1 MIGHGIESLIFEE
14 PLGVEIPLSLEV
26 VASACW
32 VGFRLV
38 RPPTPSLENVVLGCK
53 RLPQFKDARRASLR
67 REMRWHF
74 QTRRITAFGDTFG
87 VRGWQKRWEA
97 DATLR
102 KTAREHPAFAK
113 WHAGLLTALQSQP
126 LVALAT
132 EGSRQCYGKFRGDV
146 ETLQAMH
153 GFMEEGGI

>member
-1 MIGHGIESLIFEE
+1 MIGYAIETLTFEE
-14 PLGVEIPLSLEV
+14 PLTADIPASLEI

-38 RPPTPSLENVVLGCK
+38 PAPQPSLENVVIGCK
-53 RLPQFKDARRASLR
+53 RLPQFKDAKRAQLR

-74 QTRRITAFGDTFG
+74 RASKVSAFGDVFG
-87 VRGWQKRWEA
+87 VAGWRQRWLS
-97 DATLR
+97 DAALR
-102 KTAREHPAFAK
+102 KMVLAHPSFPK
-113 WHAGLLTALQSQP
+113 WHAGLLSSYREQP

-132 EGSRQCYGKFRGDV
+132 EGTRLCYGKFRGDAT
-146 ETLQAMH
+146 TLAAMH